1 MKTGAP
7 IMAVRIEIGISAE
20 EALRAK
26 VSIMAIK
33 IAPKDIRTMAS
44 SLKRLLTDPQECQ
57 YLGNKAYEH
66 AMSHFNPQTLTE
78 QLYKL
83 YQSLIEN

>member
-20 EALRAK
+20 DALLAK

-33 IAPKDIRTMAS
+33 IAPKEMLKGTTVLLLLPKSIREIWGIKSPTQ
-44 SLKRLLTDPQECQ
+44 P
-57 YLGNKAYEH
+57 
-66 AMSHFNPQTLTE
+66 
-78 QLYKL
+78 
-83 YQSLIEN
+83 I